1 MLDPSVTAM
10 ATETRLVTRWF
21 TLFLGP
27 PNSFLTSVKLRLT
40 LNCSEFGSG
49 ETEVTLT
56 QCYFGKLDGKK
67 GLFHLFY
74 GILDAFLTPSEIQ
87 KLKLPEARSRGCQF
101 KHLISTLWRI
111 AMRLETE
118 INLSTSGSIFPRAR
132 ATVRLVPGGVCE
144 GRGTSFLNWGAGG
157 ASAEPGCRT
166 PPPAT
171 PSCHSATRYLTRGT
185 ARTPGFPLV
194 SLTFG

>member
-1 MLDPSVTAM
+1 MLDPSVTAT

-21 TLFLGP
+21 ALFLGP

-56 QCYFGKLDGKK
+56 RCYFGKLDGKK

-74 GILDAFLTPSEIQ
+74 GILDAFLTPSAIQ

-118 INLSTSGSIFPRAR
+118 INLSTSGSIFP
-132 ATVRLVPGGVCE
+132 
-144 GRGTSFLNWGAGG
+144 
-157 ASAEPGCRT
+157 
-166 PPPAT
+166 
-171 PSCHSATRYLTRGT
+171 
-185 ARTPGFPLV
+185 
-194 SLTFG
+194 